1 MIDNTRYGVDTTFIL
16 DRDQAISLMVGNVA
30 KWGNSLAVRIPQ
42 HLAKEIG
49 LIDGG
54 EVEIIATDGNLTIK
68 PRRQK
73 QYSLEE
79 LISGITPENCHAEI
93 DTGLSR
99 GEEIW

>member
-1 MIDNTRYGVDTTFIL
+1 
-16 DRDQAISLMVGNVA
+16 MVGNIA

-49 LIDGG
+49 LSDGV
-54 EVEIIATDGNLTIK
+54 EVEIVAIDGNLTIK

-79 LISGITPENCHAEI
+79 LIAGITPENRHTEI
-93 DTGLSR
+93 DTGMSV
-99 GEEIW
+99 GEEVW

>member
-1 MIDNTRYGVDTTFIL
+1 
-16 DRDQAISLMVGNVA
+16 MVGNVA

-54 EVEIIATDGNLTIK
+54 EVEIVAIDGNLTIK

-79 LISGITPENCHAEI
+79 LIAGITPENRHGEI
-93 DTGLSR
+93 DTGMSV

>member
-1 MIDNTRYGVDTTFIL
+1 
-16 DRDQAISLMVGNVA
+16 MVGNVA

-49 LIDGG
+49 LIDGA
-54 EVEIIATDGNLTIK
+54 EVELVAIDGNLTIK

-79 LISGITPENCHAEI
+79 LIAGITPENRHAEV
-93 DTGLSR
+93 DTGVSV
-99 GEEIW
+99 GEEVW

>member
-1 MIDNTRYGVDTTFIL
+1 
-16 DRDQAISLMVGNVA
+16 MVGNVA

-54 EVEIIATDGNLTIK
+54 EVEIVAIDGNLTIK

-73 QYSLEE
+73 QYSLKNRAINL
-79 LISGITPENCHAEI
+79 LIERSICF
-93 DTGLSR
+93 
-99 GEEIW
+99 

>member
-1 MIDNTRYGVDTTFIL
+1 
-16 DRDQAISLMVGNVA
+16 MVGNVS

-49 LIDGG
+49 LIDGV
-54 EVEIIATDGNLTIK
+54 EVEIVAIDGSLTIK

-79 LISGITPENCHAEI
+79 LIAGITPENRHAEI
-93 DTGLSR
+93 DTGVSL
-99 GEEIW
+99 GEEVW

>member
-1 MIDNTRYGVDTTFIL
+1 
-16 DRDQAISLMVGNVA
+16 MVGNVA

-49 LIDGG
+49 LSDGV
-54 EVEIIATDGNLTIK
+54 EVDIVAIDGNLTIK

-79 LISGITPENCHAEI
+79 LIAGITPENRHAEI
-93 DTGLSR
+93 DTGGSV
-99 GEEIW
+99 GEEVW

>member
-1 MIDNTRYGVDTTFIL
+1 
-16 DRDQAISLMVGNVA
+16 MVGNVA

-49 LIDGG
+49 LSNGA
-54 EVEIIATDGNLTIK
+54 EVEIVAIDGNLTIK

-79 LISGITPENCHAEI
+79 LIAGITLENRHAEI
-93 DTGLSR
+93 DTGVSV
-99 GEEIW
+99 GKEIW

>member
-1 MIDNTRYGVDTTFIL
+1 
-16 DRDQAISLMVGNVA
+16 MVGNVA

-49 LIDGG
+49 LSDGA
-54 EVEIIATDGNLTIK
+54 EVEIVTIDGNLTIK

-73 QYSLEE
+73 QYSLDE
-79 LISGITPENCHAEI
+79 LIAGITLTNCHAEI
-93 DTGLSR
+93 DTGLSV

>member
-1 MIDNTRYGVDTTFIL
+1 
-16 DRDQAISLMVGNVA
+16 MVGNFA

-49 LIDGG
+49 LIDGA
-54 EVEIIATDGNLTIK
+54 EVVLVAIDGNLTIK

-79 LISGITPENCHAEI
+79 LIA
-93 DTGLSR
+93 LL
-99 GEEIW
+99 